1 MSQKLSKKGV
11 LSWLAPLVLA
21 GSLYSCGSTSE
32 DANFTPAPSGSACS
46 KPADCASGVCT
57 DGECVGDG
65 MGAPAG
71 SDCSDDSDCASSDC
85 TDGAC
90 VGDGVNGAGGASGTG
105 GTKGTGGTTGTPGTT
120 GTKDPGE
127 ECLAGK
133 ECKSGLCVSGMCS
146 AGTGTGTTTPGP
158 QFGGTGSGFR
168 PLTPGCG
175 PDTAAQCTGT
185 CEQMG
190 GDPDVGVIRPPV
202 TLCFAGEGDNTP
214 EDPSAVIEQVIETL
228 NGVSYVHIR
237 VTFDPSFTDN
247 TYGAGA
253 CCGWPAKRGHTFDG
267 DLTKSDHTE
276 LLLTNGDSET
286 VMHFKVDLV
295 SPDATADCGYQ
306 TLGVTGGDGSVL
318 IGDAADVLGV
328 ATSSSRNING
338 CGYCENDAC
347 GPSGDCTVDSPATDA
362 DYTPNA
368 GTPNWDYRQVY
379 EVWIAL
385 DAFGDSGFGQGY
397 ITYTHSSP
405 AKGTDTIMVESTPCP
420 PEWDDPY
427 CPPSVIAEGGN
438 CFGTPNGSGGATG
451 AGGGGPGDT
460 PGCPPNHQTY
470 VTTEG
475 ASICT
480 PIPFGGNPG
489 MTPCPAGYHLD
500 LATEGQYCL
509 PD

>member
-1 MSQKLSKKGV
+1 MSQKLSRKSV
-11 LSWLAPLVLA
+11 LSWLAPLALA
-21 GSLYSCGSTSE
+21 TCLYSCGSSSSDT
-32 DANFTPAPSGSACS
+32 NFTPGTGTDGSDCS
-46 KPADCASGVCT
+46 ASSDCASGVCM
-57 DGECVGDG
+57 DGACVGDG
-65 MGAPAG
+65 NGEPAG
-71 SDCSDDSDCASSDC
+71 SDCSADNECASGDC

-90 VGDGVNGAGGASGTG
+90 VGDGTSSGGGNTGSG
-105 GTKGTGGTTGTPGTT
+105 GTKGSGAT
-120 GTKDPGE
+120 GTKDPGAD
-127 ECLAGK
+127 CSTGM
-133 ECKSGLCVSGMCS
+133 ECKSGLCVSGTCTS
-146 AGTGTGTTTPGP
+146 GSGNGTGTTTPGP
-158 QFGGTGSGFR
+158 QFPGTGSGFR

-175 PDTAAQCTGT
+175 PDTAGQCTGA

-214 EDPSAVIEQVIETL
+214 NDPAAVIEQVIETL
-228 NGVSYVHIR
+228 NGVAYVHIR
-237 VTFDPSFTDN
+237 VTFDPAFTDN

-253 CCGWPAKRGHTFDG
+253 CCGWPEKRGHTFVG

-276 LLLTNGDSET
+276 LLLTNGDADT
-286 VMHFKVDLV
+286 VMNFKIDLV
-295 SPDATADCGYQ
+295 SPDPSADCGYD
-306 TLGVTGGDGSVL
+306 TLGVTGGDGTVL
-318 IGDAADVLGV
+318 QGNAADVLAV
-328 ATSSSRNING
+328 ATSASRNING
-338 CGYCENDAC
+338 CGYCKEDAC
-347 GPSGDCTVDSPATDA
+347 GPSGDCTIDSPPTDENF
-362 DYTPNA
+362 TPNP

-405 AKGTDTIMVESTPCP
+405 AKGTDTLMVEPEPCP
-420 PEWDDPY
+420 PEWDEPY

-438 CFGTPNGSGGATG
+438 CFGTPGGGGSGSTG
-451 AGGGGPGDT
+451 AGGGPGEGDGPD
-460 PGCPPNHQTY
+460 CPPNQQTY

-500 LATEGQYCL
+500 LATEGQFCL